1 LRIGGIRRI
10 MAPLSER
17 ARQKRR
23 LLRQFA
29 VMERRIPALRR
40 PLRLLLRDGG
50 GVVRLPF
57 ALLLMAGG
65 IFSFLPFLGLW
76 MLPLGLL
83 LLAVDV
89 PMLRP
94 RASAF
99 SIRGRRWTSEW
110 LRRLK
115 ARGAAFRQQ

>member
-1 LRIGGIRRI
+1 
-10 MAPLSER
+10 MALTKR
-17 ARQKRR
+17 QRQKRR

-40 PLRLLLRDGG
+40 PLRFLLNDNGG
-50 GVVRLPF
+50 MMRGMV

-65 IFSFLPFLGLW
+65 LLSFLPFLGVW

-89 PMLRP
+89 PVLRGP
-94 RASAF
+94 ASVFA
-99 SIRGRRWTSEW
+99 IRGRRWATERV
-110 LRRLK
+110 RRIRGGRA
-115 ARGAAFRQQ
+115 ARPS

>member
-1 LRIGGIRRI
+1 

-50 GVVRLPF
+50 VVVRLPF
-57 ALLLMAGG
+57 AVLFMAGG
-65 IFSFLPFLGLW
+65 LFSFLPFLGLW

-89 PMLRP
+89 PVLRP
-94 RASAF
+94 RASAVT
-99 SIRGRRWTSEW
+99 IRGRRWTSER
-110 LRRLK
+110 LRRL
-115 ARGAAFRQQ
+115 RGLRPPFRQP

>member
-1 LRIGGIRRI
+1 MRRI
-10 MAPLSER
+10 MPPLSER

-50 GVVRLPF
+50 GMVRMPF
-57 ALLLMAGG
+57 AMLLMVGG
-65 IFSFLPFLGLW
+65 LFSFLPFLGVW

-89 PMLRP
+89 PVLRP
-94 RASAF
+94 KASAF
-99 SIRGRRWTSEW
+99 SIWARRWTSERLRW
-110 LRRLK
+110 LRAKRD
-115 ARGAAFRQQ
+115 AMRQN